1 MLAVSL
7 VSKDDD
13 SELPNLLEQYNR
25 LMTDSERAALA
36 EALTAERAY
45 SDFVY
50 STYTATGGSAYIA
63 DLAAT
68 VRKTRI
74 DGWWRLQTLPL
85 MPMPLIPICVPSTR
99 MSPLPGTA
107 TCPLCRHSL
116 TATVRV
122 RCVIDYIIRDLGC
135 TYTITPDLSDIDASL
150 DGVENFLR
158 NTKQGYCVQ
167 FASAAAPD
175 PAGIRDSRPLRG
187 GVHCYQPA
195 KGRKSRLCLR
205 RLCS

>member
-1 MLAVSL
+1 MLAVAL
-7 VSKDDD
+7 VSKDNDT
-13 SELPNLLEQYNR
+13 ELPNLLEQYNR
-25 LMTDSERAALA
+25 LMTDGERAALA

-68 VRKTRI
+68 VRKNAHRWMVAITNDTTDTSASDNNLCAEYPDVSFAGYR
-74 DGWWRLQTLPL
+74 DLSALQAFSHRDNL
-85 MPMPLIPICVPSTR
+85 
-99 MSPLPGTA
+99 
-107 TCPLCRHSL
+107 
-116 TATVRV
+116 V

-135 TYTITPDLSDIDASL
+135 TYTITPDLSDVDASL

-167 FASAAAPD
+167 FA
-175 PAGIRDSRPLRG
+175 L
-187 GVHCYQPA
+187 QPPP
-195 KGRKSRLCLR
+195 
-205 RLCS
+205 